1 MTMLRFLMIV
11 ALIGLASAGV
21 ASPTRPV
28 ILAFGDS
35 LTAGYG
41 LDSGLGFAPQLEATL
56 RRHGLAARVADG
68 GVSGDTSA
76 AGRARLDWTLDGL
89 GAKPDLVIV
98 EFGANDMLRALDPTE
113 TERNLDAIL
122 AELGRRNIPVLLAGM
137 RGAPN
142 FDPDYVKRFEAIY
155 PRLARRH
162 GAAFYPFFLNGVTT
176 VSGMVQPDGMHPT
189 YKGVQRIALNIAPM
203 VKASLGRSR

>member
-1 MTMLRFLMIV
+1 MLRALFIAA
-11 ALIGLASAGV
+11 ALIAAPAI
-21 ASPTRPV
+21 ASPAKPL

-41 LDSGLGFAPQLEATL
+41 LDPGLGFAPQLQAIL
-56 RRHGLAARVADG
+56 RRHGIAATVADG

-76 AGRARLDWTLDGL
+76 AGRARLAWTLDGL

-98 EFGANDMLRALDPTE
+98 ELGANDMLRALDPTE

-122 AELGRRNIPVLLAGM
+122 SELKRRKIRTLFVGM

-142 FDPDYVKRFEAIY
+142 LDPAYVKRLEAIY
-155 PRLARRH
+155 PRLAKRH
-162 GAAFYPFFLNGVTT
+162 ATAFYPFFLDGVAA
-176 VSGMVQPDGMHPT
+176 VPGMIQPDGMHPT
-189 YKGVQRIALNIAPM
+189 FKGVETIVSKITPV
-203 VKASLGRSR
+203 VKAGLGR

>member
-1 MTMLRFLMIV
+1 MLRLLLISA
-11 ALIGLASAGV
+11 ALAAAPASA
-21 ASPTRPV
+21 SPAKPL

-41 LDSGLGFAPQLEATL
+41 LDPGLGFAAQLQDTL
-56 RRHGLAARVADG
+56 RRHGIAARVADG

-76 AGRARLDWTLDGL
+76 AGRARLAWTLDGL

-98 EFGANDMLRALDPTE
+98 ELGANDMLRALDPAE

-122 AELGRRNIPVLLAGM
+122 TELERRKARVLFVGM

-142 FDPDYVKRFEAIY
+142 FDPAYVKRFEAIY
-155 PRLARRH
+155 PRLAQRH
-162 GAAFYPFFLNGVTT
+162 RAAFYPFFMEGVATIT
-176 VSGMVQPDGMHPT
+176 GMVQPDGMHPT
-189 YKGVQRIALNIAPM
+189 FKGLKAIVASITPL
-203 VKASLGRSR
+203 VKSELAASR